1 MRTDVF
7 LKKECAGGRNTPAGW
22 DIISARIAG
31 QDIDLDDTTNTIP
44 CAPLLLPAAA
54 EGTHQRDDGGGPGDQ
69 IPAALHEAGS
79 RADRRK
85 PVLESLIP
93 GLKPPALG

>member
-1 MRTDVF
+1 MRMDVF

-44 CAPLLLPAAA
+44 CAPPTSSCA
-54 EGTHQRDDGGGPGDQ
+54 RGGYAP
-69 IPAALHEAGS
+69 E
-79 RADRRK
+79 R
-85 PVLESLIP
+85 
-93 GLKPPALG
+93 